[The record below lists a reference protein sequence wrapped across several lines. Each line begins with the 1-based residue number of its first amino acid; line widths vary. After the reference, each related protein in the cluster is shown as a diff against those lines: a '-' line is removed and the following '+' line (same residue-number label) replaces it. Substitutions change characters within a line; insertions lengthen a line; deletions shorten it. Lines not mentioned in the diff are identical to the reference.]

1 MREMRCISF
10 TKLAV
15 LLLVPSVT
23 LSSFVQ
29 YAAAARLSDDEI
41 NIIPTADSP
50 CPGASK
56 GEPCF
61 TLQQFI
67 ANHIGPNRTEFST
80 NTTLKFY
87 PGQHLMDSQLSVSH
101 VNSFTM
107 WATEKVTIF
116 CRQPYYDYR
125 FKFDEVPNI
134 QVRGIIFNGCRVSLI
149 QSGAVGNAA
158 FIKSSFVNNT
168 GYLCCR
174 SRGGVLDMNYMSYSG
189 VGSSVLI
196 KQCVFSDNIG
206 GSGSIFDCSHNLTV
220 DQCTFKNNYGS
231 FWEGGAIFKS
241 GGYISILNS
250 HFSHNKDVSQG
261 GAVSII
267 ANQATITNS
276 YFSDNVAGGRGGA
289 VVAFAS
295 PVMVTNSYFTDNIA
309 SSNGSHGGAL
319 YAYGSNGGVIVTD
332 SYFSDNMAG
341 PRGGNGGAIFIDG
354 ASISS
359 VNHRDIQATGQSPNV
374 TISGNTFEY
383 NIASDGG
390 GGAIYSG
397 VRYSSI
403 SLIKNTFSHNTAANC
418 GAVQI
423 SEPYLHY
430 NATFIKNIFT
440 HNSAMGQPGG
450 KNEGGGMCINKAS
463 AVFLD
468 NTFSHNTAT
477 GNAGALRVD
486 DCDAVTIER
495 SKFSNNIA
503 QGDGGGIYSYH
514 FSTNYTITQSS
525 FANNRAGG
533 DGGVMYMESA
543 SSQVKIRKGTFN
555 YNVAAD
561 RGGVIAIN
569 GSTLLING
577 ANICNSN
584 NTAHLGGV
592 ISACNSK
599 VRISHP
605 KIPATADP
613 IHPFCTLYNC

>member
-1 MREMRCISF
+1 MEIYRRISF

-15 LLLVPSVT
+15 LLLVLLT
-23 LSSFVQ
+23 LSSSIQ
-29 YAAAARLSDDEI
+29 YAAAASDDEI
-41 NIIPTADSP
+41 NIIPTPDSP

-61 TLQQFI
+61 TLKQFT
-67 ANHIGPNRTEFST
+67 ANHTAFSA

-125 FKFDEVPNI
+125 FRFDEVENVQI
-134 QVRGIIFNGCRVSLI
+134 RGITFNGCSVSLI
-149 QSGAVGNAA
+149 QSGAIGNAA
-158 FIKSSFVNNT
+158 FIKSSFVNKT
-168 GYLCCR
+168 GYECC
-174 SRGGVLDMNYMSYSG
+174 SRGGVLNMNYMSYSG
-189 VGSSVLI
+189 AGSSVLI
-196 KQCVFSDNIG
+196 KQCVFSDNVG

-231 FWEGGAIFKS
+231 YWEGGSIFKS

-250 HFSHNKDVSQG
+250 VFSHNRDVSQG

-267 ANQATITNS
+267 GIQATIANS
-276 YFSDNVAGGRGGA
+276 YFSDNVAGGKGGA
-289 VVAFAS
+289 IVAYAS
-295 PVMVTNSYFTDNIA
+295 PVVVTNCYFTDNIA
-309 SSNGSHGGAL
+309 KSNGSHGGAV
-319 YAYGSNGGVIVTD
+319 YAYGSNGGVIITD
-332 SYFSDNMAG
+332 SYFSDNVAG
-341 PRGGNGGAIFIDG
+341 PNGGNGGAIFIDG
-354 ASISS
+354 ASTPSG
-359 VNHRDIQATGQSPNV
+359 NHRDIQATGQSPNV

-418 GAVQI
+418 GAVQVY
-423 SEPYLHY
+423 EPYFHY
-430 NATFIKNIFT
+430 NARFIENIFT

-450 KNEGGGMCINKAS
+450 KNEGGGMCISKAS
-463 AVFLD
+463 ALFSD
-468 NTFSHNTAT
+468 NTFSHNTAA

-486 DCDAVTIER
+486 DCDTVTIER
-495 SKFSNNIA
+495 SKFSSNVA
-503 QGDGGGIYSYH
+503 QGDGGGIYSHH
-514 FSTNYTITQSS
+514 FSTNYTITHSS

-533 DGGVMYMESA
+533 DGGVMYVESA
-543 SSQVKIRKGTFN
+543 SSLITIRKGTFS
-555 YNVAAD
+555 YNLAAD

-569 GSTLLING
+569 GSALLISG
-577 ANICNSN
+577 ANICNNN

-592 ISACNSK
+592 VSACKSK

-605 KIPATADP
+605 KIPATPDP
-613 IHPFCTLYNC
+613 IHSFCTLYDC